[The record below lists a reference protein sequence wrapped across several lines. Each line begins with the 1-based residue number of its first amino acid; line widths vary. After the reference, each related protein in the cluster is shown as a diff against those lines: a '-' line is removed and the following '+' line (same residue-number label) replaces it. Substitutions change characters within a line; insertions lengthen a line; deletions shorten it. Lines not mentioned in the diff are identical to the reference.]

1 MIDRFLR
8 RLPVSWRLIITY
20 LLVIVSIGIMLGGLY
35 ITYNALID
43 WIGGLVDLQLQQQML
58 NLVKGRLQ
66 VFVSFGLIVLVGGF
80 VMLLLVS
87 RSVTRQINEI
97 RERVEN
103 IRAGGVEVNRP
114 VEKLDEFGLLTVS
127 INHLATQIEREKE
140 DHAHQDEERL
150 NILKGHALQLAVAA
164 EMAREAATSRDVT
177 TLADRCAQLIQGRFD
192 FYHVGIY
199 LLDDERRYLVLTAA
213 TGAAGSFNLQ
223 RGAKSRLGEI
233 NVISNVVGSGEPR
246 IINNVEMD
254 YIFRKDPLLPDTHSE
269 AIFPLRV
276 GREVIGVLDVHS
288 QVVNVFGDNE
298 IAILQILADELSIA
312 IQNDRLEHQL
322 NRSNFEANSLYQ
334 RYTQEIWSREA
345 MGKSVGGYEYNL
357 LEVNPVVEDLGSRPH
372 LPGEVIERLKSG
384 RAIQVKN
391 SLLASSG
398 ELDKDQLA
406 SAHSVLLVPLLL
418 YNQMVGVIGLEEDTQ
433 DHIWTDEEI
442 SIIEAVTAQIALSLD
457 NARLLE
463 ESQIRTGQLRLLQ
476 EVTAVAAS
484 HTNLYELLDNV
495 SQKLRA
501 SFNLLH
507 CGMFLL
513 EPDGQVLS
521 MVANASAEPFMPG
534 AKLIGIRILLGENS
548 IIEKVVKERTSL
560 VIYDVQKKAIEEN
573 STALSSLRDFIQIRD
588 AETIIFVPILSRGE
602 VMGVA
607 TLELADASRHFSEAD
622 LQLMDQISLQISS
635 AIDVANSFEQ
645 ATLRADRERR
655 VGEIT
660 SRIRESLDVQT
671 ILKTAALEV
680 RTVLGVPEVTVRLAP
695 SVDDNAKTRQSAIGI
710 AGEDASQ

>member
-1 MIDRFLR
+1 MIDHFLR

-20 LLVIVSIGIMLGGLY
+20 LLVIVSIGIMMGGLY

-43 WIGGLVDLQLQQQML
+43 WIGRLLDLQLQQQML
-58 NLVKGRLQ
+58 NLVKERLQ

-97 RERVEN
+97 REKIEN
-103 IRAGGVEVNRP
+103 IRAGRVEVNRP
-114 VEKLDEFGLLTVS
+114 VAKLDEFGLLTVS
-127 INHLATQIEREKE
+127 INHLAAQIEKDKE
-140 DHAHQDEERL
+140 DHAHQDAERL

-164 EMAREAATSRDVT
+164 EMAREVAALRDVT
-177 TLADRCAQLIQGRFD
+177 TLVDRCAQLIQERFD

-199 LLDDERRYLVLTAA
+199 LLDDERRYLVLKTA
-213 TGAAGSFNLQ
+213 TGTAGGFNLQ
-223 RGAKSRLGEI
+223 RGVKSRLGEI

-246 IINNVEMD
+246 IINNVEID
-254 YIFRKDPLLPDTHSE
+254 YIFRKDPLLPDTHAE
-269 AIFPLRV
+269 AIFPLRE

-288 QVVNVFGDNE
+288 QIVNVFGDNE
-298 IAILQILADELSIA
+298 ITILQILADELSIA
-312 IQNDRLEHQL
+312 IQKDRLEHQL

-357 LEVNPVVEDLGSRPH
+357 LEVNPVAEDLRSGLH
-372 LPGEVIERLKSG
+372 LPDEVIERLKSG

-391 SLLASSG
+391 SLLVNSK

-406 SAHSVLLVPLLL
+406 SDRSVLLVPLLL
-418 YNQMVGVIGLEEDTQ
+418 YNQMVGVIGLEEDKQ
-433 DHIWTDEEI
+433 DHDWTDEEI

-463 ESQIRTGQLRLLQ
+463 ESQIRSGQLRLLQ

-513 EPDGQVLS
+513 EPDGKDLD

-534 AKLIGIRILLGENS
+534 AKLVGTRILLGENS

-560 VIYDVQKKAIEEN
+560 VIYDVQKKAIDEN
-573 STALSSLRDFIQIRD
+573 NAALSSLRDFIQIRD

-660 SRIRESLDVQT
+660 SRIRESLDIQT

-680 RTVLGVPEVTVRLAP
+680 RTVLGVPEVTVRLAS
-695 SVDDNAKTRQSAIGI
+695 SVGENGKNRQGAIGI

>member
-20 LLVIVSIGIMLGGLY
+20 LIVIVSIGIMMGGLY
-35 ITYNALID
+35 ITYSALID
-43 WIGGLVDLQLQQQML
+43 WIGRLADLQLQQQML
-58 NLVKGRLQ
+58 SLVKGRLQ
-66 VFVSFGLIVLVGGF
+66 VFISFGLIVLVGGF
-80 VMLLLVS
+80 VVLLLIS

-97 RERVEN
+97 REKVEN
-103 IRAGGVEVNRP
+103 IRAGRVETNQP
-114 VEKLDEFGLLTVS
+114 VTKLDEFGLLTVS
-127 INHLATQIEREKE
+127 LNHLAAQIVKDKE
-140 DHAHQDEERL
+140 AHTHQDEGRL
-150 NILKGHALQLAVAA
+150 NILKGHAMQLAIAA
-164 EMAREAATSRDVT
+164 ETAREAAASKDVS
-177 TLADRCAQLIQGRFD
+177 TLVNRCAQLIQERFD

-199 LLDDERRYLVLTAA
+199 LLDDERRYMVLTAA
-213 TGAAGSFNLQ
+213 TGSAGGFNIQ
-223 RGAKSRLGEI
+223 RGVKSRLGEI

-246 IINNVEMD
+246 IINNVETD
-254 YIFRKDPLLPDTHSE
+254 YLFRKDPLLPDTHSE
-269 AIFPLRV
+269 AIFPLRD

-288 QVVNVFGDNE
+288 QIVNVFGDNE
-298 IAILQILADELSIA
+298 ITILQILADELSIA
-312 IQNDRLEHQL
+312 IQKDRLEHQL
-322 NRSNFEANSLYQ
+322 KRSNFEANSLYQ

-357 LEVNPVVEDLGSRPH
+357 LEVNPVVEDLGPGLH

-384 RAIQVKN
+384 RAIQVKS
-391 SLLASSG
+391 SLLVNSG
-398 ELDKDQLA
+398 ELDNDQLT
-406 SAHSVLLVPLLL
+406 SDYSVLLVPLFL
-418 YNQMVGVIGLEEDTQ
+418 YNQMVGVIGLEEDKQ
-433 DHIWTDEEI
+433 DREWTDEEI
-442 SIIEAVTAQIALSLD
+442 SIIEAVTAQVALSLD

-463 ESQIRTGQLRLLQ
+463 ESQVRSGQLRLLQ

-513 EPDGQVLS
+513 EPDGQVMS
-521 MVANASAEPFMPG
+521 MVANASAEPFMSG
-534 AKLIGIRILLGENS
+534 AKLVGTRILLGENS
-548 IIEKVVKERTSL
+548 IIAQVVKERTSL
-560 VIYDVQKKAIEEN
+560 VIYDAQKKAIEEN
-573 STALSSLRDFIQIRD
+573 GTALSSLRDFIQIRD

-607 TLELADASRHFSEAD
+607 TLELADKSRHFSEAD

-660 SRIRESLDVQT
+660 GRIRESLDIQT

-680 RTVLGVPEVTVRLAP
+680 RTVLGVPEVTVRLAS
-695 SVDDNAKTRQSAIGI
+695 SVDENVKTRQSTMGI
-710 AGEDASQ
+710 ASEDAR